1 MTSRL
6 RKALRLKKAT
16 TSRSRGALQPPK
28 EKHMN
33 FLTGAWKELEEW
45 YLNLPLVFR
54 VAIPIAV
61 VWFTFVLIVG

>member
-1 MTSRL
+1 
-6 RKALRLKKAT
+6 
-16 TSRSRGALQPPK
+16 
-28 EKHMN
+28 MN
-33 FLTGAWKELEEW
+33 FLTKAWKELEEW